1 MGDSAITAS
10 ALGAAQSAGEAA
22 HAPRRHALLVRVT
35 HWTTAL
41 CFFALLLSGV
51 EILLS
56 HPRFYWGETGDDWS
70 KPLFQLPVPS
80 SRDMVPTRYHFVLP
94 DQNGWSRYLHFEA
107 AWLLVF
113 TGLIYVAWGL
123 WSGHFRRNLWP
134 AENRSGWRAALRAH
148 LGFRKPAE
156 AEAHSYNP
164 LQRIAYLAV
173 IFGLVP
179 LVVWTGLAMSLSFDA
194 AFPWAVELLG
204 GQQSARTLHFFDS
217 IALTLFVFFH
227 LLMVARAGFL
237 RRTCAMITGRV
248 SGGKSNQEAA

>member
-1 MGDSAITAS
+1 MAAESIAAAAS
-10 ALGAAQSAGEAA
+10 DRAAARTVA
-22 HAPRRHALLVRVT
+22 RHSLLVRAT
-35 HWTTAL
+35 HWITVL

-56 HPRFYWGETGDDWS
+56 HPRFYWGETGDDWM

-80 SRDMVPTRYHFVLP
+80 SRDMVPTGYHYVLP
-94 DQNGWSRYLHFEA
+94 DENGWSRYLHIEA
-107 AWLLVF
+107 AWFLVIV
-113 TGLIYVAWGL
+113 GVIYVGWGL
-123 WSGHFRRNLWP
+123 ASGHFRCHLLPSADR
-134 AENRSGWRAALRAH
+134 RGWCAALRDH
-148 LGFRKPAE
+148 LRFRKPGD

-164 LQRIAYLAV
+164 LQRIAYLTV

-217 IALTLFVFFH
+217 IALMLFVFFH
-227 LLMVARAGFL
+227 LIMVARAGFL
-237 RRTCAMITGRV
+237 RRTQAMITGSAV
-248 SGGKSNQEAA
+248 SPSSATSRGKEPA

>member
-1 MGDSAITAS
+1 MGNSVAAA
-10 ALGAAQSAGEAA
+10 ALSAA
-22 HAPRRHALLVRVT
+22 HPDREAVPASRRHALLVRLT

-70 KPLFQLPVPS
+70 KALFQLPVPS

-113 TGLIYVAWGL
+113 TGLVYVAWGL

-134 AENRSGWRAALRAH
+134 AASRAGWAAALRDH
-148 LGFRKPAE
+148 LRFRKPSE
-156 AEAHSYNP
+156 AGAHSYNP
-164 LQRIAYLAV
+164 LQRLAYLVV

-217 IALTLFVFFH
+217 MALTLFVVFH
-227 LLMVARAGFL
+227 LVMVVQAGFL
-237 RRTCAMITGRV
+237 RRTRAMITGRAK
-248 SGGKSNQEAA
+248 GKEAA